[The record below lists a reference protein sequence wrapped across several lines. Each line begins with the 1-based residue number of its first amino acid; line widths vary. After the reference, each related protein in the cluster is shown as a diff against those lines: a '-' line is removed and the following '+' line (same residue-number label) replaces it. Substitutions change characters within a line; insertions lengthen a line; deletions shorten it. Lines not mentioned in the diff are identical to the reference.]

1 MYKKRK
7 YWLACSGGVDSV
19 VLAHILALNK
29 LDIGMIHCNFML
41 RGTSSNDDAIF
52 VNNLANKLGVPCE
65 VKILKIN
72 KSENTQLAAR
82 KKRYEWFKEII
93 NKGSYVLLAHHA
105 DDQEETFWLQLER
118 GAGVA
123 GLSGMAL
130 HHDGF
135 IRPLLNYSKKEILEL
150 AKNNNWN
157 WREDQSNTS
166 TKYQRNFFRLEVIP
180 ALRELGIKN
189 SLINE
194 LVYDYQSLLKELKE
208 LELPSNDVNISDWN
222 KYPTPFRHE
231 ILRRKKIAIRFES
244 EITKLCASTK
254 GSKIKADDC
263 TIWNN
268 RKTLLFKSDNNKASQ
283 PQIIMKTIPSSK
295 VDFTKKH
302 LFYFDADKLRGEI
315 KIRPWKAGDHFQPLG
330 MKGKKTISDF
340 LTDKKVDAAEKRN
353 ILILEDDKKIIAVCG
368 IMPSELAKIDEK
380 TETILVV
387 QC

>member
-29 LDIGMIHCNFML
+29 LDFGMIHCNFML

-194 LVYDYQSLLKELKE
+194 IVYDYQSLLKELKE
-208 LELPSNDVNISDWN
+208 LELPSNDVNICDWEN
-222 KYPTPFRHE
+222 YSTLFRHE
-231 ILRRKKIAIRFES
+231 LLRRKKIAIRYES
-244 EITKLCASTK
+244 EITKLCKSSK
-254 GSKIKADDC
+254 GAKIFADNC

-302 LFYFDADKLRGEI
+302 LFYFDVNKLRGEI
-315 KIRPWKAGDHFQPLG
+315 KIRPWKAGDYFQPLG

-340 LTDKKVDAAEKRN
+340 LTDKKIDAAEKRN